1 VRYTL
6 RIILAKDRGF
16 CFGVKQAIDLVL
28 QTLKDEAGPV
38 YTIGPL
44 IHNPQVVES
53 LKGKGLRMAINLSGL
68 KQGVLVIRSHGMAKE
83 TIEEARQRGLRIVN
97 ATCPYVT
104 KAQKLASSLEREGY
118 KVVIIGDK
126 DHPEVKS
133 MTSPQRMV
141 IQEPGDID
149 RIPRIK
155 RMGIVSQTTQ
165 NPENF
170 QLMAER
176 LAAKASELKIYNT
189 ICQAT
194 RARQA
199 STRDL
204 ARRSDLMIVVGGYNS
219 ANTACLAQ
227 ICEAVGVQTHH
238 IEKAKEIDLRWLSDK
253 ERIGISGGTS
263 TPKESF
269 QEVREWLKKAAT
281 KCSRT

>member
-1 VRYTL
+1 MRYTL
-6 RIILAKDRGF
+6 KITLAKDRGF
-16 CFGVKQAIDLVL
+16 CFGVKQAIDLVF

-53 LKGKGLRMAINLSGL
+53 LKDKGLRMAANLSDF

-83 TIEEARQRGLRIVN
+83 TIEEARQRGLKIVN

-104 KAQKLASSLEREGY
+104 KAQKLASSLESEGY

-126 DHPEVKS
+126 DHPEVRS

-141 IQEPGDID
+141 VQEPGDID
-149 RIPRIK
+149 RIPRIN

-165 NPENF
+165 NLENF
-170 QLMAER
+170 QLMAGR
-176 LAAKASELKIYNT
+176 LVAKASELKIYNT

-194 RARQA
+194 RDRQA

-219 ANTACLAQ
+219 SNTACLAQ
-227 ICEAVGVQTHH
+227 ICEAVGIQTHH
-238 IEKAKEIDLRWLSDK
+238 IEKAKEIDLRWLSGK
-253 ERIGISGGTS
+253 ERVGISGGTS
-263 TPKESF
+263 TPKESL
-269 QEVREWLKKAAT
+269 QEVKEWLKKAAT
-281 KCSRT
+281 KYSRT